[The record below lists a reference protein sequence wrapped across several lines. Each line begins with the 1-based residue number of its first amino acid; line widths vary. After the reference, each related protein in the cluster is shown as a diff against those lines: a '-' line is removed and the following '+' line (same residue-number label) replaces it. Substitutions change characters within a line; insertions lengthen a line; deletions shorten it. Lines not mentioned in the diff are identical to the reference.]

1 MLLSP
6 ETYAAARR
14 RFDSLLTGPAACA
27 APAIRTALE
36 GLDPDD
42 AQALV
47 WCYAA
52 SPLSDWLNTPPALF
66 RSLARHGVML
76 RRTSPYAAHLPE
88 DIFLNHVL
96 HPRVNEE
103 ELSDCRRAM
112 YDELSPLLAGLPE
125 YQAAVRV
132 NYWNAS
138 QVTYRLTDDRTISAS
153 TAGRGGLVRRSPP
166 LPSTPTGPWASPP
179 GRSTPPA
186 GPTATTTTPGWRS
199 GWMAAGIFWEP
210 ASRRRLWTGAGSQ
223 RRQPWPCCC
232 ILGASETPWGRKLFP
247 EAAW

>member
-112 YDELSPLLAGLPE
+112 
-125 YQAAVRV
+125 
-132 NYWNAS
+132 
-138 QVTYRLTDDRTISAS
+138 
-153 TAGRGGLVRRSPP
+153 
-166 LPSTPTGPWASPP
+166 
-179 GRSTPPA
+179 
-186 GPTATTTTPGWRS
+186 
-199 GWMAAGIFWEP
+199 
-210 ASRRRLWTGAGSQ
+210 
-223 RRQPWPCCC
+223 
-232 ILGASETPWGRKLFP
+232 
-247 EAAW
+247 

>member
-66 RSLARHGVML
+66 RSLARYGVML
-76 RRTSPYAAHLPE
+76 RP
-88 DIFLNHVL
+88 
-96 HPRVNEE
+96 
-103 ELSDCRRAM
+103 
-112 YDELSPLLAGLPE
+112 GLPLC
-125 YQAAVRV
+125 R
-132 NYWNAS
+132 
-138 QVTYRLTDDRTISAS
+138 
-153 TAGRGGLVRRSPP
+153 
-166 LPSTPTGPWASPP
+166 
-179 GRSTPPA
+179 PPA
-186 GPTATTTTPGWRS
+186 GGH
-199 GWMAAGIFWEP
+199 
-210 ASRRRLWTGAGSQ
+210 
-223 RRQPWPCCC
+223 
-232 ILGASETPWGRKLFP
+232 FP
-247 EAAW
+247 ELCAPSPGQRGGAVRLPPGYV

>member
-66 RSLARHGVML
+66 RSLHGTGSCCAGPAPMPPTC
-76 RRTSPYAAHLPE
+76 RRTFS
-88 DIFLNHVL
+88 
-96 HPRVNEE
+96 
-103 ELSDCRRAM
+103 
-112 YDELSPLLAGLPE
+112 
-125 YQAAVRV
+125 
-132 NYWNAS
+132 
-138 QVTYRLTDDRTISAS
+138 
-153 TAGRGGLVRRSPP
+153 
-166 LPSTPTGPWASPP
+166 
-179 GRSTPPA
+179 
-186 GPTATTTTPGWRS
+186 
-199 GWMAAGIFWEP
+199 
-210 ASRRRLWTGAGSQ
+210 
-223 RRQPWPCCC
+223 
-232 ILGASETPWGRKLFP
+232 
-247 EAAW
+247 

>member
-66 RSLARHGVML
+66 RSLARYGVML
-76 RRTSPYAAHLPE
+76 RRACPYAAHLPE
-88 DIFLNHVL
+88 DIFLNYVL

-125 YQAAVRV
+125 YQAAIRV

-138 QVTYRLTDDRTISAS
+138 QVTYRLTDDRTISA
-153 TAGRGGLVRRSPP
+153 A
-166 LPSTPTGPWASPP
+166 
-179 GRSTPPA
+179 
-186 GPTATTTTPGWRS
+186 
-199 GWMAAGIFWEP
+199 
-210 ASRRRLWTGAGSQ
+210 
-223 RRQPWPCCC
+223 
-232 ILGASETPWGRKLFP
+232 
-247 EAAW
+247 AAWRCGFGRCGEESTFAVNAYLSLIHISEPTRP